1 MSNNISYVRIMIYKA
16 RVRFLRIGVSRFL
29 SSKSLKSIGNGLFAS
44 QDLPAEMLI
53 TWFRGDIIPIER
65 YGLNK
70 ALGRGGYGIQV
81 HEKQILDCHDYC
93 KSKEC
98 WASFANCPLNLIDTC
113 PNGGMKKQNCTSANA
128 KLVIHD
134 GNRAYLKSTKPIL
147 RGEEVLWKY
156 GKDYI
161 MFD

>member
-1 MSNNISYVRIMIYKA
+1 MYHTCGMHKFNKYEPALVIPTSLNEADFMLQTDKRLRNAITFTNIPFGFIY
-16 RVRFLRIGVSRFL
+16 RDGWGPETNL
-29 SSKSLKSIGNGLFAS
+29 GLIQFKRNFRK
-44 QDLPAEMLI
+44 LPFI
-53 TWFRGDIIPIER
+53 
-65 YGLNK
+65 K
-70 ALGRGGYGIQV
+70 
-81 HEKQILDCHDYC
+81 K
-93 KSKEC
+93 
-98 WASFANCPLNLIDTC
+98 NCPLNLIDTC

-147 RGEEVLWKY
+147 SGEEVLWKY